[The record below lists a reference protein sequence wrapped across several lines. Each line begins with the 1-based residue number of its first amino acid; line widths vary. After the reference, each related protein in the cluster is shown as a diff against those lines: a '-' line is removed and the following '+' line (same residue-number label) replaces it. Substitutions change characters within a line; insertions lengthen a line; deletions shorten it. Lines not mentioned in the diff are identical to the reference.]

1 MIKMKSEYRKLE
13 GNQGT
18 RIANGFMCGQYD
30 CCILVREWNWII
42 VVGNRSMCGVYDDR
56 ILVLEW

>member
-30 CCILVREWNWII
+30 CCILVRE
-42 VVGNRSMCGVYDDR
+42 
-56 ILVLEW
+56 